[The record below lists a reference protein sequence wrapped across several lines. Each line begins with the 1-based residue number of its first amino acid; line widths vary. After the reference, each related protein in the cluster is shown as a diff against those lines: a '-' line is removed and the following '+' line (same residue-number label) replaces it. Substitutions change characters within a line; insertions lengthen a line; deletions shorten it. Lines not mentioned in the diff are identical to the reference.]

1 MFGSGMRKYLSR
13 VGFYKRSEG
22 NNNLLQSNSEIK
34 NVLLYYNNIR
44 YLKPEIAVGK
54 HRQL

>member
-1 MFGSGMRKYLSR
+1 LSR